1 MSEESG
7 ELCIENIARM
17 LHSITLTEGRFDLT
31 DNLKRSK
38 NYEEFS
44 DAMYSALR
52 VAQTIQKRGNYV
64 YIPSD
69 KDLQEILIKA
79 KDKEKFVGL
88 RNTIACLALSYLSPK
103 KEEAQS
109 GVNI

>member
-1 MSEESG
+1 MSERGSI
-7 ELCIENIARM
+7 LNIARM
-17 LHSITLTEGRFDLT
+17 LHSITLTDGRFDLT

-44 DAMYSALR
+44 DAIYSALR
-52 VAQTIQKRGNYV
+52 VAQTIQKRNAYA

-69 KDLQEILIKA
+69 KDLQEVLMEA
-79 KDKEKFVGL
+79 KNKEKFVEL
-88 RNTIACLALSYLSPK
+88 KNTIACLALSYLSSK

-109 GVNI
+109 EVSV